1 MSETF
6 YRKVGRK
13 YVPVRE
19 YDDEF
24 YHALPYGTHMIM
36 VKPNGRSTRWR
47 IDPDYASMVA
57 AGLYVREAVV
67 DAVMEISRLEPV
79 KTPMTPE
86 QIEAWRAFN
95 AAMGDSIGLRGT
107 SAWTIAEA
115 ATDKMQEC
123 AADLLKN
130 ESVRAAWEQFMMVC
144 KLAKDTESK

>member
-36 VKPNGRSTRWR
+36 VKPNGRSTRYH

-57 AGLYVREAVV
+57 AGLYVQDAVV
-67 DAVMEISRLEPV
+67 EAVMEISRLEPV
-79 KTPMTPE
+79 KTPMTTE
-86 QIEAWRAFN
+86 QIEAWRAFD
-95 AAMGDSIGLRGT
+95 AAMGDNIGLRGT
-107 SAWTIAEA
+107 SAWTIAQA
-115 ATDKMQEC
+115 ATDELQKC

-144 KLAKDTESK
+144 ELVKDTESK

>member
-1 MSETF
+1 
-6 YRKVGRK
+6 
-13 YVPVRE
+13 
-19 YDDEF
+19 
-24 YHALPYGTHMIM
+24 
-36 VKPNGRSTRWR
+36 
-47 IDPDYASMVA
+47 MVA

-67 DAVMEISRLEPV
+67 DAVVKVSRLEPV

-86 QIEAWRAFN
+86 QIEAWHAFN

-123 AADLLKN
+123 AADLFKN

-144 KLAKDTESK
+144 ELVKDTESK